1 MGVSERLARFIIN
14 TDYSDL
20 PSKSVNYTKE
30 LTLSVLGSMLWGS
43 TLPAGRIVTKLVR
56 EWGGVPEAGVIGAGF
71 KTSVP
76 DAALAG
82 GSFGHASEWEGDSRP
97 ESVGLLTLV
106 PVVFSLGEK
115 LELSGKDILEATII
129 GHEVQARIGLAC
141 LPATERGFFSVPVF
155 GNFGAAV
162 AAAKLLK
169 LDEKQITVA
178 LSIAASQAAGTLRQS
193 TTMAHFVETGFPCR
207 NGIVASQLAKEGFTA
222 DVDIFEDSKRGVGFG
237 TAVAGKEGYHIGKVT
252 EDLGKPFR
260 VELIDTKHYPCH
272 SQQQRAL
279 DGVLQ
284 LVSEHN
290 IAYEDV
296 ESAEIEV
303 KPVVAHELDLLDPPD
318 GESSRFSIQH
328 GVAGALL
335 EGKVG
340 RDTFTD
346 EKAVD
351 SKFKEARRKI
361 KLIVH
366 QEWVNQQP
374 DIVTVKLKNGIEHS
388 ISVKAWKGH
397 YTSPLAT
404 KELIAKY
411 KDATGN
417 TLSPGQS
424 DRSIELV
431 LNMEK
436 MKDASELMK
445 ILTFPG

>member
-1 MGVSERLARFIIN
+1 MGISKRLAEFVIN
-14 TDYSDL
+14 TGYGDL
-20 PSKSVNYTKE
+20 PSKSINYTKD

-82 GSFGHASEWEGDSRP
+82 GNFAHASEWEGDSRP
-97 ESVGLLTLV
+97 ESVGLLTLI

-115 LELSGKDILEATII
+115 LGLSGKEILEATII

-141 LPATERGFFSVPVF
+141 LPATGRGFFSVPVF

-193 TTMAHFVETGFPCR
+193 TTMTHFVETGFPCR

-222 DVDIFEDSKRGVGFG
+222 DEDIFEDNKRGVGFG
-237 TAVAGKEGYHIGKVT
+237 TAVAGKEGFQIEKIT
-252 EDLGKPFR
+252 ENLGQQYR
-260 VELIDTKHYPCH
+260 VDLIDTKHYPCH
-272 SQQQRAL
+272 SLQQRAL
-279 DGVLQ
+279 DGILK
-284 LVSEHN
+284 LIKEHKTLN
-290 IAYEDV
+290 DDTAKV
-296 ESAEIEV
+296 TIEV
-303 KPVVAHELDLLDPPD
+303 GPLVAHELDLPDPPD

-328 GVAGALL
+328 GAAGALL
-335 EGKVG
+335 EGSVG

-351 SKFKEARRKI
+351 SRFREARRKVE
-361 KLIVH
+361 LIVH
-366 QEWVNQQP
+366 PEWVSQEP
-374 DIVTVKLKNGIEHS
+374 DIVTLKLKNGKEYS
-388 ISVKAWKGH
+388 TSVKSWKGH
-397 YTSPLAT
+397 YTSPLT
-404 KELIAKY
+404 TEELTAKY
-411 KDATGN
+411 KDATAD
-417 TLSPGQS
+417 TLSPSQS
-424 DRSIELV
+424 DRSMELV
-431 LNMEK
+431 LNLEK
-436 MKDASELMK
+436 VDNVAELMK